1 MLVLFLQVPSIFCLT
16 MAENGHTPQIPP
28 DTLPNMSAS
37 FTSGIQPQAKVKPK
51 VSYPQWKKVCECLNV
66 GYPLDDL
73 KEAQV
78 PKSGQVL
85 RHMAHF
91 LNLNKGSGSA
101 FSATN
106 LAAKTVKRCW
116 RGSNVAMASDRIIT

>member
-1 MLVLFLQVPSIFCLT
+1 
-16 MAENGHTPQIPP
+16 MAETGHTPKIPPNMPP
-28 DTLPNMSAS
+28 DTSVSIL
-37 FTSGIQPQAKVKPK
+37 SGIQPQAKVKPQ
-51 VSYPQWKKVCECLNV
+51 VSYPQWKKVCERLNV
-66 GYPLDDL
+66 GYPLDNL

-85 RHMAHF
+85 RYTAHF

-101 FSATN
+101 FSTAN

-116 RGSNVAMASDRIIT
+116 RGSNVAMATNRIIT